1 MADTNS
7 THIAMLLDR
16 SGSMQAMKGATI
28 EGFNLY
34 MAEQKATPGSCTVTL
49 AQFDDRYEEVYADR
63 PVADVPPLVL
73 EPRGSTALLDSIAR
87 LVHTTAER
95 LAALPEDER
104 PATVLVGI
112 MTDGYEN
119 ASKEY
124 THAAIKALVTEK
136 ETKDGWAFLYMGANQ
151 DAIEVGASLGV
162 RRDRSLTYDAGNVGA
177 AMAATSRGTSR
188 MRYAAAAPGGRP
200 GAPAAA
206 GAFYSEEDRAA
217 AVDPGST
224 GGVRGRDAGA
234 PGAAPAPPVQP
245 RPRTA
250 RPAPPTQP
258 GSFAPRDDKQ
268 D

>member
-16 SGSMQAMKGATI
+16 SGSMQAMKDATI
-28 EGFNLY
+28 EGFDLY
-34 MAEQKATPGSCTVTL
+34 MAEQKATPGRCTVTL

-188 MRYAAAAPGGRP
+188 MRYAAAAPG
-200 GAPAAA
+200 APAGA

-217 AVDPGST
+217 AVDPGA
-224 GGVRGRDAGA
+224 GGRGAGSPGTA
-234 PGAAPAPPVQP
+234 PTPPVQP
-245 RPRTA
+245 RRRTA

-268 D
+268 